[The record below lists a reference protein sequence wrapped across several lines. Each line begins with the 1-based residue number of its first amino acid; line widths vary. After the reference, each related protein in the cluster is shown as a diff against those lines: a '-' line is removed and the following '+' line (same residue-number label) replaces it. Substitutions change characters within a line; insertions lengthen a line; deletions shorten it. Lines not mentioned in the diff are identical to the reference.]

1 MLKNI
6 LLFAM
11 KGSLYTA
18 NEQLL
23 KELHRGNSRI
33 IKQLYDS
40 FFAPLCA
47 YADNFVNNELVAGD
61 IVQEVFI
68 KFWEKRKKFDSIY
81 AIRSFFYISVKNAC
95 LNYLRDRKKNL
106 TIEFAE
112 NHFVEQ
118 KNLVIEEEVHRMIS
132 DEIARLPTAMKKV
145 FELVLLDMSVS
156 QIADALNISKN
167 TVRNQKAMAKKKLR
181 EKLKNWVFLLFL

>member
-1 MLKNI
+1 
-6 LLFAM
+6 M
-11 KGSLYTA
+11 KDTIYVA

-23 KELHRGNSRI
+23 KELHKGNSRI
-33 IKQLYDS
+33 IKQMYDS
-40 FFAPLCA
+40 FFAPLCVYA
-47 YADNFVNNELVAGD
+47 YNFVKDELVAGD

-81 AIRSFFYISVKNAC
+81 AIRSFFYISVKNAS

-106 TIEFAE
+106 AIESAE
-112 NHFVEQ
+112 NQFIEP

-132 DEIARLPTAMKKV
+132 DEIARLPKAMKKV
-145 FELVLLDMSVS
+145 FELTLMDMSVS